1 MVLSNLRGSRS
12 VKTKCVAF
20 VLFLFLA
27 VGADQTLGWID
38 ASQRLRN
45 FIAGASVLV
54 ALVVAA
60 QLIDSCD
67 D

>member
-1 MVLSNLRGSRS
+1 MVLSNLRGSES
-12 VKTKCVAF
+12 VRTKCAAF
-20 VLFLFLA
+20 VLFLFIA
-27 VGADQTLGWID
+27 VGADQALGWID

-60 QLIDSCD
+60 QIIASCD